1 MGARISRSASCPEKF
16 CKRLRSQPSAAV
28 PITGGVGVQVET
40 ILTSVSRIAWFIS
53 PHGFGHAARSSA
65 MMDEVF
71 RQRPDAVFEIFTTV
85 PEWFFS
91 TSLVAPFHYNACP
104 CDVGLVQRTALEED
118 VEATV
123 ALLAETDLLAEATV
137 EALAAKVLGL
147 RCQAVVADIAPQGL
161 AVARKAGLPAVLV
174 ENFTWDW
181 IYRAYGH
188 RWPAIN
194 RWADAFEAE
203 FSQCDLRIQA
213 EPWCLSVDG
222 AVRTSP
228 ISRKPGIGR
237 DRIRAELGIEREDPM
252 LLVSM
257 GGIPWH
263 FSGLEKL
270 AESQGVTIVVPG
282 GGTTEARMG
291 SLIVLPHHS
300 RFHHPDLVHA
310 ADGVLAKLGY
320 STVAEV
326 WAAGCSL
333 GWIGRSTFAESAEM
347 ARWVRGHIGG
357 AEISQKELIEG
368 RWVDRLGEIVT
379 SAKPSLPRVGGAPA
393 AAAAVLDL
401 CVE

>member
-1 MGARISRSASCPEKF
+1 MGG
-16 CKRLRSQPSAAV
+16 
-28 PITGGVGVQVET
+28 GGVEVEI
-40 ILTSVSRIAWFIS
+40 ILTGMANSIEKPGLKIAWFVS

-65 MMDEVF
+65 MMEEVF
-71 RQRPDAVFEIFTTV
+71 RQRPDAVFEVFTTV
-85 PEWFFS
+85 PMWFFS
-91 TSLVAPFHYNACP
+91 ASLEAPFRYNSCR

-123 ALLAETDLLAEATV
+123 DLLTETDLLAEVTV
-137 EALAAKVLGL
+137 EALAARVLKSGC
-147 RCQAVVADIAPQGL
+147 RAVVADIAPQGL

-181 IYRAYGH
+181 IYRPYGD

-203 FSQCDLRIQA
+203 FAQCDLHIQA
-213 EPWCLSVDG
+213 EPWCLPVDG
-222 AVRTSP
+222 AVRVSP
-228 ISRKPGIGR
+228 ISRKPR
-237 DRIRAELGIEREDPM
+237 LSRERTRAELGIENQAPM

-257 GGIPWH
+257 GGIPWQ

-270 AESQGVTIVVPG
+270 AESQGLTIVVPG
-282 GGTTEARMG
+282 GGTAEARRG

-326 WAAGCSL
+326 WAAGCAL
-333 GWIGRSTFAESAEM
+333 GWIGRSTFPESAEM
-347 ARWVRGHIGG
+347 ARWVRGNVGG
-357 AEISQKELIEG
+357 AEISQQELIEG
-368 RWVDRLGEIVT
+368 RWAGRMAEIVSVT
-379 SAKPSLPRVGGAPA
+379 EPRHSRVGGAPD
-393 AAAAVLDL
+393 AAAAVLET
-401 CVE
+401 CP